1 MKRTTAP
8 GSVAGEFVD
17 RVEGVNSGT
26 IIEADDL
33 NNFQEEICNAIEDAG
48 ITLDSGS
55 QVQLWH
61 AMIAM
66 RKEIGELFFLPDEKA
81 PAQFTFPAVR
91 LDDSTKTLAA
101 ANYPLLVPFLRGLK
115 AKAGGVTDFS
125 VTVSGSEVTFPNDV
139 PGLAM
144 IAALV
149 EDEAFHGSFT
159 DYRSININGTDYPI
173 AGYTPATRIVTVT
186 GTPTTGAQT
195 GIIYPYRIS
204 GSTTTARLCKADG
217 LVLASD
223 NTTERVSG
231 LRTRDRMQQITGSI
245 NKGYGSGGNS
255 GTPIRE
261 GNELTGAFAI
271 GGTLNY
277 STAYNSTTSYEID
290 FDSAGSP
297 GARAGSTTRDRS
309 LGGYLY
315 MWARSYVP

>member
-1 MKRTTAP
+1 
-8 GSVAGEFVD
+8 
-17 RVEGVNSGT
+17 
-26 IIEADDL
+26 
-33 NNFQEEICNAIEDAG
+33 
-48 ITLDSGS
+48 
-55 QVQLWH
+55 
-61 AMIAM
+61 
-66 RKEIGELFFLPDEKA
+66 
-81 PAQFTFPAVR
+81 
-91 LDDSTKTLAA
+91 
-101 ANYPLLVPFLRGLK
+101 
-115 AKAGGVTDFS
+115 
-125 VTVSGSEVTFPNDV
+125 
-139 PGLAM
+139 M

-277 STAYNSTTSYEID
+277 STAYNSTTS
-290 FDSAGSP
+290 
-297 GARAGSTTRDRS
+297 
-309 LGGYLY
+309 
-315 MWARSYVP
+315 

>member
-26 IIEADDL
+26 IIKADDL
-33 NNFQEEICNAIEDAG
+33 NNFQEEICNAIENAG

-91 LDDSTKTLAA
+91 LDDATKTLAA

-144 IAALV
+144 IAAIA
-149 EDEAFHGSFT
+149 EDNNFHGSFT
-159 DYRSININGTDYPI
+159 DYRSINVGGTDYPI
-173 AGYTPATRIVTVT
+173 AGITPGSRIVTVT

-195 GIIYPYRIS
+195 GIIYPYRIA

-223 NTTERVSG
+223 NGGERVSG
-231 LRTRDRMQQITGSI
+231 LRTRDRMQQITGELSTEGAHTPFVSVSSSGALSS
-245 NKGYGSGGNS
+245 KSKASTGYSGAS
-255 GTPIRE
+255 GVNRPATI
-261 GNELTGAFAI
+261 
-271 GGTLNY
+271 TL
-277 STAYNSTTSYEID
+277 
-290 FDSAGSP
+290 DSADSP
-297 GARAGSTTRDRS
+297 GARTGATTRDRS
-309 LGGYLY
+309 LGGFLY